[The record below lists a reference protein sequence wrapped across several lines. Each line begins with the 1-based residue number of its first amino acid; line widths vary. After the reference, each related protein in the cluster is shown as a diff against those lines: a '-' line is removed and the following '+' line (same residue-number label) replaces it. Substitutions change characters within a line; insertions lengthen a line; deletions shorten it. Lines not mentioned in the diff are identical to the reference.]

1 MAFGAKP
8 IPYIKRPGDKDVVYD
23 SRKDN
28 FLLAAIPIFV
38 IALVGAM
45 ILLSTRERTPT
56 KMYRVEVVSKEY
68 VPADTITRPR
78 MLHEKTYQPL
88 PIVTERVPAQCSL
101 RVLKEDGSPHKVRVP
116 CDASWD
122 LIRLGDVIILPIPE
136 GNATRGKNTY

>member
-1 MAFGAKP
+1 
-8 IPYIKRPGDKDVVYD
+8 
-23 SRKDN
+23 
-28 FLLAAIPIFV
+28 
-38 IALVGAM
+38 M

-78 MLHEKTYQPL
+78 MFHEKTYQPL
-88 PIVTERVPAQCSL
+88 PIVTETIPAQCSL

-122 LIRLGDVIILPIPE
+122 LIRLGDIMVLPIPE
-136 GNATRGKNTY
+136 DRRS